1 MKRLIFGIPPRVIMG
16 VLDKED
22 DVLESVEYLASVNK
36 LMEKQA

>member
-1 MKRLIFGIPPRVIMG
+1 MKRFILEYHRVIIG

-22 DVLESVEYLASVNK
+22 DVLESLERLAPVNK